1 MRAVAYD
8 AMGTIGVYMC
18 LAIPG
23 AITDIDG
30 TTATIDMLGVTRQI
44 SVALT
49 PGAQQGDWVLVHAG
63 FAIEVIDAEEAERT
77 IELVRELDDLAT
89 EDLSAHAVDS
99 SDAQVVPSQTTL
111 DASARAT
118 AGALV

>member
-1 MRAVAYD
+1 
-8 AMGTIGVYMC
+8 MC

-49 PGAQQGDWVLVHAG
+49 PSAQQGDWVLVHAG

-77 IELVRELDDLAT
+77 IELVRELDELTT
-89 EDLSAHAVDS
+89 EDLSAHTADS
-99 SDAQVVPSQTTL
+99 SNAQSNPSQATSG
-111 DASARAT
+111 ASVRAA
-118 AGALV
+118 AGVPA

>member
-1 MRAVAYD
+1 
-8 AMGTIGVYMC
+8 MC

-49 PGAQQGDWVLVHAG
+49 PSAQQGDWVLVHAG

-77 IELVRELDDLAT
+77 IELVRELDELTT
-89 EDLSAHAVDS
+89 EDLSAHAADS
-99 SDAQVVPSQTTL
+99 SDAQPNPSQTT
-111 DASARAT
+111 SGVSVRAA
-118 AGALV
+118 AGVPA